1 VAVVTTQIH
10 LLGGFE
16 VANGGSPVPADR
28 WSRRQVA
35 TFVKLLALAP
45 GRRLH
50 REQVID
56 ILWPGTSV
64 SDAGP
69 RLHKVAHYARRAL
82 ADEGAVLLRNEV
94 VSLLPQREVE
104 VDVDVF
110 RSLSRRAHTTRDPAD
125 VAAAVERYT
134 GPLLPDDLYEA
145 WSAAPREELRA
156 TYLGLLRDA
165 LRWEDVLAE
174 EPADEEA
181 HLALIRAFLERGD
194 TRAAQRQFER
204 LDHALLRELGT
215 RPSAA
220 AEELRTR
227 LATPAGQRE
236 ARGVRLVGRRAAGN
250 RIRAALAQARAG
262 HGTTLL
268 ISGPPGIGKTEVL
281 RLAASLGRREGWR
294 TGRGTG
300 STVEGPWP
308 YATLLEAFA
317 DLCRQ
322 HPALLDGLDD
332 AYYEEIERALSGDD
346 VAWSGESGHQRLFVA
361 VAELMR
367 LAAVGHGLMLLI
379 DDLQDADEASLR
391 LLHYLSRCA
400 ITEKVVIVVA
410 HRSRLAHPAR
420 EVVDGLV
427 RKGAGSVLE
436 LSPLDPTSVR
446 RLLSSEFDTL
456 DEEQRAQIVQASGG
470 FPFTVLELARSLDRD
485 GPSGVPALSLPT
497 TDTLQRLALLGGVFT
512 TDEMLALSHASED
525 ETYDQLEEAISARVI
540 EPAEAGYRFF
550 HPLLRERLADAI
562 PSHRRAATLRDV
574 AESMADLGGSPV
586 RLAHL
591 FIAAGLYS
599 RAVPYA
605 LRAADTSGA
614 LGAYRD
620 ALTLIDAVRDHAPA
634 EDLPRLLSRRGDLLQ
649 ALGDPDAVSAYLE
662 AVPVTTGTEHRLVR
676 ARLARAAQLIGEV
689 EIAAE
694 ALAGL
699 EPEGDAADGLILV
712 AQGHIAFF
720 AGDLQG
726 AWEIANEGSV
736 TAPADPMA
744 FQDLVTLQGLIAH
757 SRGEW
762 FDRFRLDLRRSRGR
776 QRLVS
781 ALFEAHLCVAEYV
794 LYGPVP
800 YQEVIDDARD
810 LLAQAERVGAL
821 RGVAFAR
828 ALIGEAALLMGDLEQ
843 AERELSEAVELHH
856 DTDAAAG
863 EAHALQRLAEIRLA
877 QGEAAEAR
885 QLLQRALPLARW
897 SMMAKHLMHRIYGT
911 MIAAAPTPEAA
922 RAVVD
927 QARATLGDS
936 DDCGFCVV
944 MFAVPAAIACAQA
957 GDLDSARELIEIGSS
972 STQTWP
978 NTAWAAGL
986 KEARAHVALA
996 DGDPEEAASLLV
1008 EAVAA
1013 FDAAGQPADSSRCG
1027 RTLETLTSV
1036 RASHVVVDPTAAPV
1050 VPLPSPQATTR

>member
-1 VAVVTTQIH
+1 MTTQIQ
-10 LLGGFE
+10 LLGGFD
-16 VANGGSPVPADR
+16 VVNDGSRVPADR

-35 TFVKLLALAP
+35 TFVKILALAP

-56 ILWPGTSV
+56 ALWPGTSIR
-64 SDAGP
+64 DAGP

-82 ADEGAVLLRNEV
+82 TDEDGVLLRNEM
-94 VSLLPQREVE
+94 VSLLPERQVE
-104 VDVDVF
+104 VDVEVF
-110 RSLSRRAHTTRDPAD
+110 RTLARSAKESGDPGD
-125 VAAAVERYT
+125 LAAAVETYT

-145 WSAAPREELRA
+145 WSAAPREELRSL
-156 TYLGLLRDA
+156 YLGLLRDA

-181 HLALIRAFLERGD
+181 HLALIRDFLERGD
-194 TRAAQRQFER
+194 LRAAHRQFER

-220 AEELRTR
+220 AEELRAR
-227 LATPAGQRE
+227 LDSPARE
-236 ARGVRLVGRRAAGN
+236 PSSRGVRLVGRRAAGD
-250 RIRAALAQARAG
+250 RVRAAMAQAGTG

-268 ISGPPGIGKTEVL
+268 VSGPPGVGKTEIL
-281 RLAASLGRREGWR
+281 RLAESLGRRDGWR
-294 TGRGTG
+294 TGRGTA
-300 STVEGPWP
+300 SSVEGPWP

-322 HPALLDGLDD
+322 HPALLDGLED
-332 AYYEEIERALSGDD
+332 AYYQEIERALSGND
-346 VAWSGESGHQRLFVA
+346 VLWSGDSGHQRLFVA

-367 LAAVGHGLMLLI
+367 LAATGHGLLLLV

-400 ITEKVVIVVA
+400 MTERVVIVVG
-410 HRSRLAHPAR
+410 HRSRLPTSAQQ
-420 EVVDGLV
+420 VVEGLV
-427 RKGAGSVLE
+427 RKGGGSVLQ
-436 LSPLDPTSVR
+436 LSPLDAKSVR
-446 RLLSSEFDTL
+446 RLLAADFGHL
-456 DEEQRAQIVQASGG
+456 DEDQVAQIVQASGG
-470 FPFTVLELARSLDRD
+470 LPFTVLELARSLDRD
-485 GPSGVPALSLPT
+485 GLTGVPALSLPT
-497 TDTLQRLALLGGVFT
+497 TETLQRLALLGGAFT
-512 TDEMLALSHASED
+512 TDEMLAMSHVGED
-525 ETYDQLEEAISARVI
+525 ETYDQLEEALSARVI
-540 EPAEAGYRFF
+540 EPADAGYRFF
-550 HPLLRERLADAI
+550 HPLLRERLVDAV
-562 PSHRRAATLRDV
+562 PSHRRAAILRDV
-574 AESMADLGGSPV
+574 AERMAELGGSPV

-620 ALTLIDAVRDHAPA
+620 ALTLIDAVRDHTSAD
-634 EDLPRLLSRRGDLLQ
+634 ELPRLLTRRGDLLQ

-662 AVPVTTGTEHRLVR
+662 AVPITTGTEHRLVR
-676 ARLARAAQLIGEV
+676 ARLARAAQLVGEV
-689 EIAAE
+689 EIAHD

-712 AQGHIAFF
+712 AQGHVAFF

-726 AWEIANEGSV
+726 AWEIANEGSL
-736 TAPADPMA
+736 TPPADPMA

-762 FDRFRLDLRRSRGR
+762 FDRFRLELGRTRGR

-800 YQEVIDDARD
+800 YQEVIDDAQD

-828 ALIGEAALLMGDLEQ
+828 ALIGEAALLMGDLER

-877 QGEAAEAR
+877 HGDPVEAR

-897 SMMAKHLMHRIYGT
+897 SMMAKHLLHRIYGT
-911 MIAAAPTPEAA
+911 MIAAAPTPDAA

-927 QARATLGDS
+927 QARATLGDN

-944 MFAVPAAIACAQA
+944 MFAVPASIACARV
-957 GDLDSARELIEIGSS
+957 GDLDSARELIRIGTA
-972 STQTWP
+972 STETWP

-986 KEARAHVALA
+986 DEARAHVAFAEGSPDHAA
-996 DGDPEEAASLLV
+996 DLLTR
-1008 EAVAA
+1008 AVHG
-1013 FDAAGQPADSSRCG
+1013 FDAAGQPGDSARCRHTLAGFMSLASARG
-1027 RTLETLTSV
+1027 RV
-1036 RASHVVVDPTAAPV
+1036 IGP
-1050 VPLPSPQATTR
+1050 